1 MLPQHLKH
9 RRWFGFTLIELLVVI
24 AIIAI
29 LAALLLPA
37 LAAAKARAN
46 RANCLSN
53 LKQVAL
59 GFRLYSNDHG
69 DKFPWMVPPPEGSQD
84 LNDWPQHYVVCSNE
98 LNSPKILVCPSDK
111 DRFVGTRWNL
121 LDGNINFSFF
131 AGLSADESKPQSI
144 LAGDR
149 NVYSGEGGST
159 YTWNTA
165 FGTSIDAAWTGIMHV
180 NKGDLALADGSV
192 QQATTLQL
200 REQISVVLAGGAS
213 NVVFALPQGSF

>member
-1 MLPQHLKH
+1 MLTKYPQH
-9 RRWFGFTLIELLVVI
+9 RRWHGFTLIELLVVI

-69 DKFPWMVPPPEGSQD
+69 DKFPWMVDPPEGSKGA
-84 LNDWPQHYVVCSNE
+84 DWSQHFLVCSNE
-98 LNSPKILVCPSDK
+98 LNSPKILICPSDK
-111 DRFVGTRWNL
+111 ERFVSSRWDL

-131 AGLSADESKPQSI
+131 VGLSADESKPQSI
-144 LAGDR
+144 LSGDR
-149 NVYSGEGGST
+149 NVYSGEGGSV

-165 FGTSIDAAWTGIMHV
+165 FGTSIDAAWMANLHV

-192 QQATTLQL
+192 QQSTTPQL
-200 REQISVVLAGGAS
+200 REQISVVLSGGAT
-213 NVVFALPQGSF
+213 NVIFALPQGAL